1 MVNSYFLTRSSSHH
15 RIQKSRP
22 FFSDL
27 GIVVVFPS
35 VFGHI
40 FPMPLHLVMNY
51 LLLLLLLS
59 SADIQIR
66 PLFFGLFSSYW
77 TKQLVIRTIFEQKN
91 KLHFFFYENC
101 LIGTKTTHSKT
112 SRVNTRLSSNDRRAE
127 VIIRNR
133 MSGNTRIFF
142 FAYRKKLLKWTFP
155 DVNWRR

>member
-1 MVNSYFLTRSSSHH
+1 MVNSNFLTRGSHH

-40 FPMPLHLVMNY
+40 FPMPLHLVI
-51 LLLLLLLS
+51 LLILI
-59 SADIQIR
+59 A
-66 PLFFGLFSSYW
+66 LFQRRHSNQAFIFGLFSIYW
-77 TKQLVIRTIFEQKN
+77 TNQLVIRTIFEQKK

-101 LIGTKTTHSKT
+101 LIATKTTHSKT
-112 SRVNTRLSSNDRRAE
+112 SRVNTRLSSNDLRAE

-133 MSGNTRIFF
+133 ISGNTRIFF
-142 FAYRKKLLKWTFP
+142 FFLVTEKKLLKWTFP